1 MLSKLKSFGL
11 QGIDGYLVEIETD
24 LVGGVPHFELV
35 GLGDTAV
42 KEAKERV
49 KSAIKNSGFEYP
61 IKHTTVNLAPADI
74 KKEGPIYDLGLAVGI
89 LSASDQIITKRYKDF
104 IFLGELSLD
113 GTIKKV
119 KGVLPMLISARAQ
132 GFKKFIIPYENKEE
146 SSYISNIDI

>member
-11 QGIDGYLVEIETD
+11 QGIDGFLVEIETD

-49 KSAIKNSGFEYP
+49 KSAIKNSGYEYP
-61 IKHTTVNLAPADI
+61 VKHTTVNLAPADI
-74 KKEGPIYDLGLAVGI
+74 KKEGPIYDLGLAIGI
-89 LSASDQIITKRYKDF
+89 LTASEQIVNKKYKDF

-119 KGVLPMLISARAQ
+119 KGVLPMLISAR
-132 GFKKFIIPYENKEE
+132 
-146 SSYISNIDI
+146 